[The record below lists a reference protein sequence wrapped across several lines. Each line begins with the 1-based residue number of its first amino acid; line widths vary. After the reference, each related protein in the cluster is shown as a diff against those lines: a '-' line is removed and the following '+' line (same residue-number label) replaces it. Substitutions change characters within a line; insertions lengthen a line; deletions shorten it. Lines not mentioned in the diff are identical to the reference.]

1 MSDKVESS
9 VDPET
14 GPVPAPQPAAARSIQ
29 GVRWV
34 VVVLAILT
42 STFFY
47 GLDNTVVADIQPTV
61 VQRFNAI
68 DRLSW
73 ISVTFLIGAAGTNFF
88 WGQVY
93 SLFNVKWT
101 YIICVALFEVGSALC
116 GAAPTMTAFLIGRT
130 ICGLGG
136 CGMYTGVM
144 VMLSFLTTPKER
156 PAYLG
161 LTGLTWGLGTVLGPI
176 IGGVFALH
184 ASWRWGLY
192 INLIFG
198 AIAAPV
204 YFLMIPS
211 LPASQGPA
219 FARWKKVDFLGMV
232 LIIGLLL
239 SCLMAINFGG
249 VLYPWSS
256 GRIIALFVVSGVLS
270 IAFSLQQG
278 LCIGTST
285 KHRSFPV
292 HFLRNAQLLLLFAAE
307 VCATTLTFT
316 PIYFLPLYFQLV
328 KSDSALTSGVKCFP
342 LVVFLVVT
350 IVGNGMA
357 TARYPWFQPWFILGS
372 VTGTAGSVLL
382 YTTSKSP
389 HSSDATIYG
398 ASVLTG
404 FGAGCFVTLCF
415 AAAQTHVSERQ
426 ADIPHAVAFM
436 AFAQQGGAALTL
448 AIANSVFV
456 NDAVANIAGILPRL
470 SRDAIL
476 RILSGVA
483 DEAIREGLSGVESE
497 RVAGAVAAS
506 LGRAYIVAIACGA
519 LAVVLSVGIM
529 RDRGWEERVGRAL
542 VPRWVGRKGK

>member
-1 MSDKVESS
+1 MSDKDAPSS
-9 VDPET
+9 SDTET
-14 GPVPAPQPAAARSIQ
+14 GGDVPTPAPVRSIK

-73 ISVTFLIGAAGTNFF
+73 ISV
-88 WGQVY
+88 Y
-93 SLFNVKWT
+93 SLFDVKWT
-101 YIICVALFEVGSALC
+101 YIVGVALFEIGSAVC

-144 VMLSFLTTPKER
+144 VMLSFLTTPEER

-176 IGGVFALH
+176 IGGAFAIH

-204 YFLMIPS
+204 YFFMIPE
-211 LPASQGPA
+211 LETAQGSIIS
-219 FARWKKVDFLGMV
+219 RWKKVDFIGTA
-232 LIIGLLL
+232 LIVGLLL

-249 VLYPWSS
+249 VLYPWDS
-256 GRIIALFVVSGVLS
+256 GRIIALFVVSGVLT
-270 IAFSLQQG
+270 IAFGIQQG
-278 LCIGTST
+278 LCIGTSAE
-285 KHRSFPV
+285 HRSFPV
-292 HFLRNAQLLLLFAAE
+292 QFLRNSQVLLIFMAE
-307 VCATTLTFT
+307 ICATTLTFT

-328 KSDSALTSGVKCFP
+328 HADSALTSGVKCFP

-357 TARYPWFQPWFILGS
+357 TARYPWFQPWFLLGS
-372 VTGTAGSVLL
+372 TIGLAGSALL
-382 YTTSKSP
+382 YTANEST
-389 HSSDATIYG
+389 SDARIYG
-398 ASVLTG
+398 YSILIG
-404 FGAGCFVTLCF
+404 FGAGCIVTLCF
-415 AAAQTHVSERQ
+415 ATAQTQVKQIE
-426 ADIPHAVAFM
+426 IPHCVAFM

-448 AIANSVFV
+448 AISNSVFL
-456 NDAVANIAGILPRL
+456 NDALRQLGDVLPNL
-470 SRDAIL
+470 SRDSIQ
-476 RILSGVA
+476 RILSGLG
-483 DEAIREGLSGVESE
+483 DEIVDAFSDTERE
-497 RVAGAVAAS
+497 RVSSTIADS
-506 LGRAYIVAIACGA
+506 LAKAYIVAIACGA
-519 LAVVLSVGIM
+519 LAVLLSVFIK
-529 RDRGWEERVGRAL
+529 RDREWEKRVWTAVRRGVAMSSE
-542 VPRWVGRKGK
+542 KSN

>member
-1 MSDKVESS
+1 MSDKIQLPSDSEAG
-9 VDPET
+9 DP
-14 GPVPAPQPAAARSIQ
+14 PAPAAPVRSIQ

-68 DRLSW
+68 DRLPW
-73 ISVTFLIGAAGTNFF
+73 ISI
-88 WGQVY
+88 Y
-93 SLFNVKWT
+93 SLFDVKWT
-101 YIICVALFEVGSALC
+101 YIVCVALFEVGSAVC
-116 GAAPTMTAFLIGRT
+116 GAAPTMTAFLLGRT

-144 VMLSFLTTPKER
+144 MMLSFLTTPEER

-176 IGGVFALH
+176 IGGAFAIH

-211 LPASQGPA
+211 LQTAQGSILSRA
-219 FARWKKVDFLGMV
+219 KKVDVLGFILIVGV
-232 LIIGLLL
+232 LISI
-239 SCLMAINFGG
+239 LMAINFGG
-249 VLYPWSS
+249 IQYPWDS
-256 GRIIALFVVSGVLS
+256 GRIIALFVVSGVLT
-270 IAFSLQQG
+270 ILFGLQQAF
-278 LCIGTST
+278 CIGTT
-285 KHRSFPV
+285 PEHRSFPV
-292 HFLRNAQLLLLFAAE
+292 QFLRNPQALLIFAAE

-328 KSDSALTSGVKCFP
+328 HSDSALASGVKCFP

-357 TARYPWFQPWFILGS
+357 TARYPWFQPWFLLGS
-372 VTGTAGSVLL
+372 VFGLAGSVLL
-382 YTTSKSP
+382 YV
-389 HSSDATIYG
+389 DAGEATPDARIYG
-398 ASVLTG
+398 YSILIG

-415 AAAQTHVSERQ
+415 ATAQTVVKQIE
-426 ADIPHAVAFM
+426 IPHAVAFM

-448 AIANSVFV
+448 AISNSVFL
-456 NDAVANIAGILPRL
+456 NDAVRQVGDVLPRL
-470 SRDAIL
+470 SRVSIQQ
-476 RILSGVA
+476 ILSGLG
-483 DEAIREGLSGVESE
+483 DDLLESFSEAERE
-497 RVAGAVAAS
+497 RVASTVADS
-506 LGRAYIVAIACGA
+506 LSKAYIVTIVCGA
-519 LAVVLSVGIM
+519 VAVVLSVFIK
-529 RDRGWEERVGRAL
+529 RDKVWERRAMGAVARVFGAGKKGARGEESSDSSS
-542 VPRWVGRKGK
+542 